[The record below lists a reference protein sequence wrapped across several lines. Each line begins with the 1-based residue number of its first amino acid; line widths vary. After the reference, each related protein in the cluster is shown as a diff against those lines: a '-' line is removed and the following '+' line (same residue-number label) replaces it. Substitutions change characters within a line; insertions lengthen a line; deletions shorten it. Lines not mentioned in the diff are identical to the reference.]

1 MRYEPSDVAPTR
13 TTTSFNLGVISDVD
27 EMTTPD
33 AFTAGS
39 AKTVLM
45 PAGSVMRREYASPLT
60 GTKEN
65 RPQPSCSVWNVA
77 NFLPAAL
84 TTPPAISAA
93 FRALVRST
101 PA

>member
-1 MRYEPSDVAPTR
+1 MRYEPSDVARRR
-13 TTTSFNLGVISDVD
+13 TMTSFNLGVISDVD

-65 RPQPSCSVWNVA
+65 RTRPSCSVWNGA
-77 NFLPAAL
+77 TFLPAAL
-84 TTPPAISAA
+84 TT
-93 FRALVRST
+93 T
-101 PA
+101 PAVSAGFPTGV